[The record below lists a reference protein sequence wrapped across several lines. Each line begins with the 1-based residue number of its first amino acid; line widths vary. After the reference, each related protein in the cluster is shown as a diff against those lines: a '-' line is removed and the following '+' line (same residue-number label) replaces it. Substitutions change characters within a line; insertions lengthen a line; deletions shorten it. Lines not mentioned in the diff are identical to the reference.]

1 MIYWAPLLH
10 MYQPPTQIHMI
21 LDKVCRESYRPL
33 IEVFK
38 SHPQAKVTLNINA
51 CLTEMLHE
59 HGFQDV
65 VDGLKEL
72 SERGQ
77 LEFVGSA
84 KYHAILPLIPQ
95 EEAHRQITRNKV
107 TNSRFFGRL
116 YSPIGFFP
124 PEMAY
129 NSKVAEPIIGTGHK
143 WVLISGVACPTHW
156 PVDRVDYIKRGND
169 ELSVFFRDD
178 LLSNNIS
185 FDRISGPEFINKLKN
200 VQVYSGKKDIYV
212 ITAMDAE
219 TFGHHIMNWEKLFLA
234 DVYKRIGKTSVKA
247 SDSASRDEIAYKTK
261 EIIESGESLVEAEVK
276 VVSISELLT
285 LFPKGYQVEPKPSS
299 WSTSAMDIEF
309 QNPFPLWN
317 DPGNP
322 LHKMLW
328 EHLNLTIEMVNEAQ
342 LAKSPKAKTSA
353 DVARVML
360 DPAMHSCQFWW
371 ASQRP
376 MWDVNM
382 VYRGLL
388 EQREAMMNA
397 YKAIVS
403 DNFDDHTKREFQMKF
418 LASQKI
424 QDMIVDLLVTDNK
437 S

>member
-33 IEVFK
+33 INVFK
-38 SHPQAKVTLNINA
+38 SHSHAKVTLNISG

-65 VDGLKEL
+65 VDDLRDL

-95 EEAHRQITRNKV
+95 EEALRQITRNNV
-107 TNSRFFGRL
+107 TNSRFFGSSYR
-116 YSPIGFFP
+116 PMGFFP

-129 NSKVAEPIIGTGHK
+129 SEKIVQPIIETGHK

-156 PVDRVDYIKRGND
+156 PVDRVDFIKQGSD
-169 ELSVFFRDD
+169 EISVFFRDD
-178 LLSNNIS
+178 ILSNNIS
-185 FDRISGPEFINKLKN
+185 FDRISGPEFIDKLKN
-200 VQVYSGKKDIYV
+200 VQSYSGKKDIYV

-219 TFGHHIMNWEKLFLA
+219 TFGHHILNWEKLFLA
-234 DVYKRIGKTSVKA
+234 DVYQRIYVSNGKA
-247 SDSASRDEIAYKTK
+247 NGNGDSYDPIASRTK
-261 EIIESGESLVEAEVK
+261 EMIELGVVEPDVK
-276 VVSISELLT
+276 VVKISDLLN
-285 LFPKGYQVEPKPSS
+285 LFPRGYQIEPKPSS
-299 WSTSAMDIEF
+299 WSTSAMDIAF

-317 DPGNP
+317 DPANP

-328 EHLNLTIEMVNEAQ
+328 GHLNLTIEMVNEAQ
-342 LAKSPKAKTSA
+342 LARSAKAKTSA
-353 DVARVML
+353 EVARVML
-360 DPAMHSCQFWW
+360 DPALHSCQFWW

-397 YKAIVS
+397 YKAIAS
-403 DNFDDHTKREFQMKF
+403 DDFDEHTKREFQLKF

-437 S
+437 A

>member
-38 SHPQAKVTLNINA
+38 SHPQAKATVNISG
-51 CLTEMLHE
+51 CLTEMLQE

-65 VDGLKEL
+65 IDGLRDL

-95 EEAHRQITRNKV
+95 EEAARQIARNKV
-107 TNSRFFGRL
+107 TNSKFFGSS
-116 YSPIGFFP
+116 YNPKGFFP

-129 NSKVAEPIIGTGHK
+129 SSKVAQPIIDSRHK
-143 WVLISGVACPTHW
+143 WILISGVACPTHW
-156 PVDRVDYIKRGND
+156 PVDRVDYIKRGDD
-169 ELSVFFRDD
+169 ELGVFFRDD

-185 FDRISGPEFINKLKN
+185 FDRISATEFIDKLKR
-200 VQVYSGKKDIYV
+200 VQSYSGKKDVYV

-219 TFGHHIMNWEKLFLA
+219 TFGHHILDWEKLFLA
-234 DVYKRIGKTSVKA
+234 DVYNRIDGALAKTS
-247 SDSASRDEIAYKTK
+247 DPLASRTK
-261 EIIESGESLVEAEVK
+261 EIIEFGEKLTEPELR
-276 VVSISELLT
+276 VVNISELLT
-285 LFPKGYQVEPKPSS
+285 LFPKGYQIEPKPSS
-299 WSTSAMDIEF
+299 WSTSAADIEF
-309 QNPFPLWN
+309 ENPFPLWN

-322 LHKMLW
+322 LHKLLW
-328 EHLNLTIEMVNEAQ
+328 QHLNLTIEMVNESQ
-342 LAKSPKAKTSA
+342 LATKPKSKTSA
-353 DVARVML
+353 EVGRVML
-360 DPAMHSCQFWW
+360 DPALHSCQFWW

-397 YKAIVS
+397 YKAIVT
-403 DNFDDHTKREFQMKF
+403 DDFDERTKHEYQLKF

-424 QDMIVDLLVTDNK
+424 QDMIVDLLVNDNRA
-437 S
+437 

>member
-38 SHPQAKVTLNINA
+38 AHPQAKVTLNINA

-65 VDGLKEL
+65 IDGLREL

-95 EEAHRQITRNKV
+95 EEVTRQITRNRV
-107 TNSRFFGRL
+107 TNTRFFGRA
-116 YSPIGFFP
+116 YNPAGFFP

-129 NSKVAEPIIGTGHK
+129 SSKIAGPIIETGHR
-143 WVLISGVACPTHW
+143 WILISGVACPTHW
-156 PVDRVDYIKRGND
+156 PVDRVDHIKRGD
-169 ELSVFFRDD
+169 GELSVFFRDD
-178 LLSNNIS
+178 ILSNNIS
-185 FDRISGPEFINKLKN
+185 FDKISGTEFINKLKSL
-200 VQVYSGKKDIYV
+200 QAHSGKKDIYV

-219 TFGHHIMNWEKLFLA
+219 TFGHHIQNWEKLFLA
-234 DVYKRIGKTSVKA
+234 DVYKRIGESTGKSGA
-247 SDSASRDEIAYKTK
+247 AARDEIVSKTK
-261 EIIESGESLVEAEVK
+261 DIIESTENLPEAEVK
-276 VVSISELLT
+276 VAGISELLS
-285 LFPKGYQVEPKPSS
+285 LFPRGYQIEPKPSS

-322 LHKMLW
+322 LHRMLW
-328 EHLNLTIEMVNEAQ
+328 EHLNLTIEMVNESQ
-342 LAKSPKAKTSA
+342 LARNAKAKTSA
-353 DVARVML
+353 EVARVIL

-371 ASQRP
+371 ASHRP

-388 EQREAMMNA
+388 GQREAMMNA

-403 DNFDDHTKREFQMKF
+403 DDFSEQKKREFQMKF
-418 LASQKI
+418 LASQKL
-424 QDMIVDLLVTDNK
+424 QDMIVDLLVTDNR
-437 S
+437 